1 MPAPKGNRY
10 AKGNSGGRPSKYKPE
25 FAEIAKKLCAK
36 CAFTDAQLAD
46 WFEVS
51 VRTINEWK
59 LKHPEFAQALKIGK
73 AEIDDLVERA
83 TVAHIVG
90 YYILVDEMDRHGNI
104 KTVRKW
110 VPGNA
115 HAGMKWLQARR
126 PQIYRE
132 QKDVHHTLNMDDAF
146 LRFLDQIDEEQKLL
160 KAQRIRVIEHMP
172 DTSAADKISGH
183 D

>member
-1 MPAPKGNRY
+1 
-10 AKGNSGGRPSKYKPE
+10 
-25 FAEIAKKLCAK
+25 K

-160 KAQRIRVIEHMP
+160 KAQRVRVIEQP
-172 DTSAADKISGH
+172 DTSAADIRSVVTTEDAVVIQDDGEENPPK
-183 D
+183 